1 MATFLAACMLMG
13 AVPATAFAA
22 KETTE
27 AAETIPQVYRMDDD
41 NDTVR
46 LVIGKTPT
54 LYIGK
59 NGTVSVT
66 LMNMED
72 KDWIETEIWIASEDD
87 FRNHYSDEIT
97 KTEDRDSEESSI
109 VQSMKT
115 IYPFEVTDSLNRHY
129 KVGHVNKKAKKT
141 VNLNV
146 NVKKGLEEGYYP
158 ILIYISK
165 RAQGEDGMSSEDAKT
180 IMAWIETKK
189 TATVKDPSNHPVAG
203 ITANEDNSEPI
214 AFALG
219 ENQPTPSANYSEV
232 MNFDVNVRNTGYKT
246 AYDVR
251 VDMELSEDIAKF
263 PFEINDGNYDRQ
275 MGNMNPDQTVAVPF
289 SMAVREK
296 AKSGYYPIKFKI
308 RYRENENG
316 NFAAPVEDTF
326 YVRVYGKDEDDSLD
340 SEAGENERTKARIIV
355 DSFETDPAEI
365 YAGQDFTLKVR
376 MKNASNSIVASNIL
390 FTFESET
397 VSDSPVFTT
406 VNGSNSVVVNSLAPG
421 ASDTLTIKFS
431 SSPTAE
437 QRSYTITINE
447 QYDSPEFKN
456 AKEAVKIA
464 VGLKQEARLNTG
476 TIEVMPDAISVGE
489 ESNVMFSINNTGKVM
504 LYNVNAV
511 FEADSIQKN
520 EAYVGNIEP
529 GKSGNVDTMINGIA
543 PTMDDGKVKLSITYE
558 DENGKVSTVEKEIQL
573 MVNEDQS
580 MDESNVDDTWSSDD
594 IQPEPSTTDKLKH
607 LAIPV
612 GIVGVVLAAVIL
624 VVIRRKK
631 KKAGMDDEIL

>member
-72 KDWIETEIWIASEDD
+72 KDWVETEIWIASEDD

-165 RAQGEDGMSSEDAKT
+165 RAQGEDGMSSEYAKT
-180 IMAWIETKK
+180 MMAWIETKK
-189 TATVKDPSNHPVAG
+189 TTGTSE
-203 ITANEDNSEPI
+203 TNEDNSEPV

-219 ENQPTPSANYSEV
+219 ENQSTPSANYSEV

-251 VDMELSEDIAKF
+251 VDMELSEDITKF

-326 YVRVYGKDEDDSLD
+326 YVRVYGKDEGDSLD

-376 MKNASNSIVASNIL
+376 MKNASNSIAASNIL
-390 FTFESET
+390 FTFESEA

-543 PTMDDGKVKLSITYE
+543 PTADDGKVKLSITYE

>member
-165 RAQGEDGMSSEDAKT
+165 RAQGEDGMSSEYAKT

-189 TATVKDPSNHPVAG
+189 TTGTSE
-203 ITANEDNSEPI
+203 TNEDNSEPV

-326 YVRVYGKDEDDSLD
+326 YVRVYGKDEGDSLD

-390 FTFESET
+390 FTFESEA

-543 PTMDDGKVKLSITYE
+543 PTTDDGKVKLSITYE

>member
-1 MATFLAACMLMG
+1 MKIKGLRWMATFLAACMLMG

-165 RAQGEDGMSSEDAKT
+165 RAQGEDGMSSEYAKT

-189 TATVKDPSNHPVAG
+189 TTGTSE
-203 ITANEDNSEPI
+203 TNEDNSEPV

-376 MKNASNSIVASNIL
+376 MKNASNSIAASNIL
-390 FTFESET
+390 FTFESEA

-543 PTMDDGKVKLSITYE
+543 PTTDDGKVKLSITYE

-580 MDESNVDDTWSSDD
+580 MDESNVDDTWNSDD
-594 IQPEPSTTDKLKH
+594 VQPEPSTTDKLKH

>member
-1 MATFLAACMLMG
+1 MVTFLAACMLMG

-72 KDWIETEIWIASEDD
+72 KDWVETEIWIASEDD

-165 RAQGEDGMSSEDAKT
+165 RAQGEDGMSSEYAKT

-189 TATVKDPSNHPVAG
+189 TTGTSETD
-203 ITANEDNSEPI
+203 EDSSEPV

-219 ENQPTPSANYSEV
+219 ENQSTPSANYSEV

-251 VDMELSEDIAKF
+251 VDMELSEDITKF

-316 NFAAPVEDTF
+316 NFAAPIEDTF

-376 MKNASNSIVASNIL
+376 MKNASNSIAASNIL

-520 EAYVGNIEP
+520 ECYVGNIEP

-543 PTMDDGKVKLSITYE
+543 PTTDDGKVKLSITYE

-594 IQPEPSTTDKLKH
+594 VQPEPSTTDKLKH

>member
-1 MATFLAACMLMG
+1 MKIKGLRWMATFLAACMLMG

-165 RAQGEDGMSSEDAKT
+165 RAQGEDGMSSEYAKT

-189 TATVKDPSNHPVAG
+189 TTGTSETD
-203 ITANEDNSEPI
+203 EDSSEPV

-219 ENQPTPSANYSEV
+219 ENQSTPSANYSEV

-251 VDMELSEDIAKF
+251 VDMVLSEDITKF

-376 MKNASNSIVASNIL
+376 MKNASNSIAASNIL

-529 GKSGNVDTMINGIA
+529 GKSGNVDTMINGLA
-543 PTMDDGKVKLSITYE
+543 PTTDDGKVKLSITYE

>member
-165 RAQGEDGMSSEDAKT
+165 RAQGEDGMSSEYAKT

-189 TATVKDPSNHPVAG
+189 TTGTSETD
-203 ITANEDNSEPI
+203 EDSSEPV

-219 ENQPTPSANYSEV
+219 ENQSTPSANYSEV

-251 VDMELSEDIAKF
+251 VDMELSEDITKF

-376 MKNASNSIVASNIL
+376 MKNASNSIAASNIL

-543 PTMDDGKVKLSITYE
+543 PTTDDGKVKLSITYE

-573 MVNEDQS
+573 MVNDDQS
-580 MDESNVDDTWSSDD
+580 MDESNVDDTWNSDD
-594 IQPEPSTTDKLKH
+594 VQPEPSTTDKLKH

>member
-27 AAETIPQVYRMDDD
+27 AVETIPQVYRMDDD

-46 LVIGKTPT
+46 LVLGKTPT

-72 KDWIETEIWIASEDD
+72 KDWVETEIWIASEDD

-165 RAQGEDGMSSEDAKT
+165 RAQGEDGMSSEYAKT

-189 TATVKDPSNHPVAG
+189 TTGTSETD
-203 ITANEDNSEPI
+203 EDSSEPV

-219 ENQPTPSANYSEV
+219 ENQSTPSANYSEV

-251 VDMELSEDIAKF
+251 VDMELSEDITKF

-275 MGNMNPDQTVAVPF
+275 MGNMNPDQTVAIPF

-376 MKNASNSIVASNIL
+376 MKNASNSIAASNIL

-489 ESNVMFSINNTGKVM
+489 ESNVMFSINNIGKVM

>member
-1 MATFLAACMLMG
+1 MKIKGLRWMATFLAACMLMG

-165 RAQGEDGMSSEDAKT
+165 RAQGEDGMSSEYAKT

-189 TATVKDPSNHPVAG
+189 TTGTSE
-203 ITANEDNSEPI
+203 TNEDNSEPV

-219 ENQPTPSANYSEV
+219 ENQPTPSANCSEV

-316 NFAAPVEDTF
+316 NFAAPIEDTF

-376 MKNASNSIVASNIL
+376 MKNASNSIAASNIL

>member
-1 MATFLAACMLMG
+1 MKIKGLRWMATFLAACMLMG

-165 RAQGEDGMSSEDAKT
+165 RAQGEDGMSSEYAKT
-180 IMAWIETKK
+180 MMAWIETKK
-189 TATVKDPSNHPVAG
+189 TTGTSETD
-203 ITANEDNSEPI
+203 EDSSEPV

-219 ENQPTPSANYSEV
+219 ENQSTPSANYSEV

-251 VDMELSEDIAKF
+251 VDMELSEDITKF

-326 YVRVYGKDEDDSLD
+326 YVRVYGKDEADSLD

-376 MKNASNSIVASNIL
+376 MKNASNSIAASNIL
-390 FTFESET
+390 FTFESEA

-543 PTMDDGKVKLSITYE
+543 PTTDDGKVKLSITYE

-573 MVNEDQS
+573 MVNDDQS
-580 MDESNVDDTWSSDD
+580 MDESNVDDTWNSDD
-594 IQPEPSTTDKLKH
+594 VQPEPSTTDKLKH

>member
-1 MATFLAACMLMG
+1 MLMG

-72 KDWIETEIWIASEDD
+72 KDWVETEIWIASEDD

-165 RAQGEDGMSSEDAKT
+165 RAQGEDGMSSEYAKT

-189 TATVKDPSNHPVAG
+189 TTGTSETD
-203 ITANEDNSEPI
+203 EDSSEPV

-219 ENQPTPSANYSEV
+219 ENQSTPSANYSEV

-251 VDMELSEDIAKF
+251 VDMELSEDITKF

-326 YVRVYGKDEDDSLD
+326 YVRVYGKDEADSLD

-376 MKNASNSIVASNIL
+376 MKNASNSIAASNIL
-390 FTFESET
+390 FTFESEA

-543 PTMDDGKVKLSITYE
+543 PTTDDGKVKLSITYE

-580 MDESNVDDTWSSDD
+580 MDESNVDDTWNSDD
-594 IQPEPSTTDKLKH
+594 VQPEPSTTDKLKH

>member
-165 RAQGEDGMSSEDAKT
+165 RAQGEDGMSSEYAKT

-189 TATVKDPSNHPVAG
+189 TTGTSE
-203 ITANEDNSEPI
+203 TNEDNSEPV

-316 NFAAPVEDTF
+316 NFAAPIEDTF

-447 QYDSPEFKN
+447 QYDGPEFKN

-543 PTMDDGKVKLSITYE
+543 PTTDDGKVKLSITYE

-580 MDESNVDDTWSSDD
+580 MDESNVDDTWNSDD

>member
-72 KDWIETEIWIASEDD
+72 KDWVETEIWIASEDD

-165 RAQGEDGMSSEDAKT
+165 RAQGEDGMSSEYAKT
-180 IMAWIETKK
+180 MMAWIETKK
-189 TATVKDPSNHPVAG
+189 TTGTSE
-203 ITANEDNSEPI
+203 TNEDNSEPV

-251 VDMELSEDIAKF
+251 VDMELSEDITKF

-376 MKNASNSIVASNIL
+376 MKNASNSIAASNIL

>member
-165 RAQGEDGMSSEDAKT
+165 RAQGEDGMSSEYAKT

-189 TATVKDPSNHPVAG
+189 TTGTSETD
-203 ITANEDNSEPI
+203 EDSSEPV

-219 ENQPTPSANYSEV
+219 ENQSTPSANYSEV

-543 PTMDDGKVKLSITYE
+543 PTTDDGKVKLSITYE

-580 MDESNVDDTWSSDD
+580 MDESNVDDTWNSDD
-594 IQPEPSTTDKLKH
+594 VQPEPSTTDKLKH

>member
-1 MATFLAACMLMG
+1 MKIKGLRWMATFLAACMLMG

-165 RAQGEDGMSSEDAKT
+165 RAQGEDGMSSEYAKT

-189 TATVKDPSNHPVAG
+189 TPGTSE
-203 ITANEDNSEPI
+203 TAEDNSEPV

-219 ENQPTPSANYSEV
+219 ENQSTPSANYSEV

-251 VDMELSEDIAKF
+251 VDMELSEDITKF

-316 NFAAPVEDTF
+316 NFAAPIEDTF

-376 MKNASNSIVASNIL
+376 MKNASNSIAASNIL

-529 GKSGNVDTMINGIA
+529 GKSGNVDTMINGIV
-543 PTMDDGKVKLSITYE
+543 PTSDDGKVKLSITYE

>member
-72 KDWIETEIWIASEDD
+72 KDWVETEIWIASEDD

-165 RAQGEDGMSSEDAKT
+165 RAQGEDGMSSEYAKT

-189 TATVKDPSNHPVAG
+189 TTGTSE
-203 ITANEDNSEPI
+203 TNEDNSEPV

-219 ENQPTPSANYSEV
+219 ENQSTPSANYSEV

-316 NFAAPVEDTF
+316 NFAAPIEDTF

-543 PTMDDGKVKLSITYE
+543 PTTDDGKVKLSITYE

>member
-72 KDWIETEIWIASEDD
+72 KDWVETEIWIASEDD

-165 RAQGEDGMSSEDAKT
+165 RAQGEDGMPSEYAKT

-189 TATVKDPSNHPVAG
+189 TTGTSE
-203 ITANEDNSEPI
+203 TNEDNSEPV

-219 ENQPTPSANYSEV
+219 ENQSTPSANYSEV

-316 NFAAPVEDTF
+316 NFAAPIEDTF

-543 PTMDDGKVKLSITYE
+543 PTTDDGKVKLSITYE

-580 MDESNVDDTWSSDD
+580 MDESNVDDTWNSDD
-594 IQPEPSTTDKLKH
+594 VQPEPSTTDKLKH

>member
-165 RAQGEDGMSSEDAKT
+165 RAQGEDGMSSEYAKT

-189 TATVKDPSNHPVAG
+189 TTGTSETD
-203 ITANEDNSEPI
+203 EDSSEPV

-219 ENQPTPSANYSEV
+219 ENQSTPSANYSEV

-251 VDMELSEDIAKF
+251 VDMELSEDITKF

-326 YVRVYGKDEDDSLD
+326 YVRVYGKDEADSLD

-390 FTFESET
+390 FTFESEA

-520 EAYVGNIEP
+520 ECYVGNIEP

-543 PTMDDGKVKLSITYE
+543 PTTDDGKVKLSITYE

>member
-165 RAQGEDGMSSEDAKT
+165 RAQGEDGMSSEYAKT

-189 TATVKDPSNHPVAG
+189 TTGTSE
-203 ITANEDNSEPI
+203 TNEDNSEPV

-326 YVRVYGKDEDDSLD
+326 YVRVYGKDENDSLD

-376 MKNASNSIVASNIL
+376 MKNASNSIAASNIL
-390 FTFESET
+390 FTFESEA

-543 PTMDDGKVKLSITYE
+543 PTTDDGKVKLSITYE

-580 MDESNVDDTWSSDD
+580 MDESNVDDTWNSDD
-594 IQPEPSTTDKLKH
+594 VQPEPSTTDKLKH

>member
-1 MATFLAACMLMG
+1 MKIKGLRWMATFLAACMLMG

-165 RAQGEDGMSSEDAKT
+165 RAQGEDGMSSEYAK
-180 IMAWIETKK
+180 
-189 TATVKDPSNHPVAG
+189 
-203 ITANEDNSEPI
+203 
-214 AFALG
+214 
-219 ENQPTPSANYSEV
+219 ANYSEV

-376 MKNASNSIVASNIL
+376 MKNASNSIAASNIL
-390 FTFESET
+390 FTFESEA

-520 EAYVGNIEP
+520 ECYVGNIEP

-543 PTMDDGKVKLSITYE
+543 PTTDDGKVKLSITYE

-594 IQPEPSTTDKLKH
+594 VQPEPSTTDKLKH

>member
-1 MATFLAACMLMG
+1 MKIKGLRWMATFLAACMLMG

-72 KDWIETEIWIASEDD
+72 KDWVETEIWIASEDD

-165 RAQGEDGMSSEDAKT
+165 RAQGEDGMSSEYAKT

-189 TATVKDPSNHPVAG
+189 TTGTSETD
-203 ITANEDNSEPI
+203 EDSSEPV

-219 ENQPTPSANYSEV
+219 ENQSTPSANYSEV

-251 VDMELSEDIAKF
+251 VDMELSEDITKF

-275 MGNMNPDQTVAVPF
+275 MGNMNPDQTVAIPF

-326 YVRVYGKDEDDSLD
+326 YVRVYGKDEGDSLD

-376 MKNASNSIVASNIL
+376 MKNASNSIAASNIL
-390 FTFESET
+390 FTFESEA

-476 TIEVMPDAISVGE
+476 TIEVMPDAISVGG

-543 PTMDDGKVKLSITYE
+543 PTTDDGKVKLSITYE

-580 MDESNVDDTWSSDD
+580 MDESNIDDTWNSDD
-594 IQPEPSTTDKLKH
+594 VQPEPSTTDKLKH

>member
-1 MATFLAACMLMG
+1 MKIKGLRWMATFLAACMLMG

-165 RAQGEDGMSSEDAKT
+165 RAQGEDGMSSEYAKT

-189 TATVKDPSNHPVAG
+189 TTGTSE
-203 ITANEDNSEPI
+203 TNEDNSEPV

-326 YVRVYGKDEDDSLD
+326 YVRVYGKDEGDSLD

-376 MKNASNSIVASNIL
+376 MKNASNSIAASNIL
-390 FTFESET
+390 FTFESEA

-476 TIEVMPDAISVGE
+476 TIEVMPDAISVGG

-543 PTMDDGKVKLSITYE
+543 PTTDDGKVKLSITYE

-594 IQPEPSTTDKLKH
+594 VQPEPSTTDKLKH

>member
-1 MATFLAACMLMG
+1 MATFLAVCMLMG

-165 RAQGEDGMSSEDAKT
+165 RAQGEDGMSSEYAKT

-189 TATVKDPSNHPVAG
+189 TTGTSE
-203 ITANEDNSEPI
+203 TNEDNSEPV

-219 ENQPTPSANYSEV
+219 ENQSTPSANYSEV

-376 MKNASNSIVASNIL
+376 MKNASNSIAASNIL
-390 FTFESET
+390 FTFESEA

-543 PTMDDGKVKLSITYE
+543 PTTDDGKVKLSITYE

-580 MDESNVDDTWSSDD
+580 MDESNVDDTWNSDD
-594 IQPEPSTTDKLKH
+594 VQPEPSTTDKLKH

>member
-165 RAQGEDGMSSEDAKT
+165 RAQGEDGMSSEYAKT

-189 TATVKDPSNHPVAG
+189 TTGTSE
-203 ITANEDNSEPI
+203 TNEDNSEPV

-219 ENQPTPSANYSEV
+219 ENQSTPSANYSEV

-275 MGNMNPDQTVAVPF
+275 LGNMNPDQTVAVPF

-376 MKNASNSIVASNIL
+376 MKNASNSIAASNIL
-390 FTFESET
+390 FTFESEA

-543 PTMDDGKVKLSITYE
+543 PTTDDGKVKLSITYE

-580 MDESNVDDTWSSDD
+580 MDESNVDDTWNSDD
-594 IQPEPSTTDKLKH
+594 VQPEPSTTDKLKH

>member
-1 MATFLAACMLMG
+1 MRERLKRIFILFMAAAVLLG
-13 AVPATAFAA
+13 AAPSTAFTALA
-22 KETTE
+22 DEKETE
-27 AAETIPQVYRMDDD
+27 NEDLEIPKVFHKDDD
-41 NDTVR
+41 NEVVR
-46 LVIGKTPT
+46 IVIGKTPSIT
-54 LYIGK
+54 IGK
-59 NGTVSVT
+59 SSTISIAVKNTT
-66 LMNMED
+66 D
-72 KDWIETEIWIASEDD
+72 TDWLESEIWIAPEAD
-87 FRNHYSDEIT
+87 YQGYYDEIEDEDGEII
-97 KTEDRDSEESSI
+97 KT
-109 VQSMKT
+109 MNAT
-115 IYPFEVTDSLNRHY
+115 YPFEITDSLNKHY
-129 KVGHVNKKAKKT
+129 KVGHINAGAKKT
-141 VNLNV
+141 VNLRV
-146 NVKKGLEEGYYP
+146 NVKKNLKEGYYP
-158 ILIYISK
+158 VKLYISK
-165 RAQGEDGMSSEDAKT
+165 RSRGEDGMSGEFQKT
-180 IMAWIETKK
+180 VMVWAETKEASS
-189 TATVKDPSNHPVAG
+189 TSESDESST
-203 ITANEDNSEPI
+203 EPI
-214 AFALG
+214 GFALG
-219 ENQPTPSANYSEV
+219 ENQSTPQANYNEV
-232 MNFDVNVRNTGYKT
+232 MNFNMNLRNTGYKT

-251 VDMELSEDIAKF
+251 VEMELSEDITKF
-263 PFEINDGNYDRQ
+263 PFEINDGNYDRW
-275 MGNMNPDQTVAVPF
+275 MNNINPDQTVEVPY
-289 SMAVREK
+289 SMAIREE

-308 RYRENENG
+308 RYREEENG
-316 NFAAPVEDTF
+316 AFLTPVEDTF
-326 YVRVYGKDEDDSLD
+326 YVRVIGKDEEDELSDD
-340 SEAGENERTKARIIV
+340 AGENERTKARIIV

-376 MKNASNSIVASNIL
+376 MKKASNSIVASNIL

-520 EAYVGNIEP
+520 ECYVGNIEP

-543 PTMDDGKVKLSITYE
+543 PTTDDGKVKLSITYE

-594 IQPEPSTTDKLKH
+594 VQPEPSTTDKLKH

-612 GIVGVVLAAVIL
+612 GIVGVVLAAVII

>member
-72 KDWIETEIWIASEDD
+72 KDWVETEIWIASEDD

-165 RAQGEDGMSSEDAKT
+165 RAQGEDGMSSEYAKT

-189 TATVKDPSNHPVAG
+189 TTGTSE
-203 ITANEDNSEPI
+203 TNEDNSEPV

-219 ENQPTPSANYSEV
+219 ENQSTPSANYSEV

-251 VDMELSEDIAKF
+251 VDMELSEDITKF

-316 NFAAPVEDTF
+316 NFAAPIEDTF

-376 MKNASNSIVASNIL
+376 MKNASNSIAASNIL

-543 PTMDDGKVKLSITYE
+543 PTTDDGKVKLSITYE

-580 MDESNVDDTWSSDD
+580 MDESNVDDTWNSDD
-594 IQPEPSTTDKLKH
+594 VQPEPSTTDKLKH

>member
-165 RAQGEDGMSSEDAKT
+165 RAQGEDGMSSEYAKT

-189 TATVKDPSNHPVAG
+189 TTGTSETD
-203 ITANEDNSEPI
+203 EDSSEPV

-219 ENQPTPSANYSEV
+219 ENQSTPSANYSEV

-251 VDMELSEDIAKF
+251 VDMVLSEDITKF

-376 MKNASNSIVASNIL
+376 MKNASNSIAASNIL
-390 FTFESET
+390 FTFESEA

-543 PTMDDGKVKLSITYE
+543 PTTDDGKVKLSITYE

-580 MDESNVDDTWSSDD
+580 MDESNIDDTWNSDD
-594 IQPEPSTTDKLKH
+594 VQPEPSTTDKLKH

>member
-165 RAQGEDGMSSEDAKT
+165 RAQGEDGMSSEYAKT

-189 TATVKDPSNHPVAG
+189 TTGTSE
-203 ITANEDNSEPI
+203 TNEDNSEPV

-376 MKNASNSIVASNIL
+376 MKNASNSIAASNIL

-476 TIEVMPDAISVGE
+476 TIEVMPDAIFVGE

-543 PTMDDGKVKLSITYE
+543 PTTDDGKVKLSITYE

-580 MDESNVDDTWSSDD
+580 MDESNIDDTWNSDD
-594 IQPEPSTTDKLKH
+594 VQPEPSTTDKLKH

>member
-1 MATFLAACMLMG
+1 MKIKGLRWMATFLAACMLIG

-97 KTEDRDSEESSI
+97 KTEERDSEESSI

-165 RAQGEDGMSSEDAKT
+165 RAQGEDGMSSEYAKT

-189 TATVKDPSNHPVAG
+189 TTGTSE
-203 ITANEDNSEPI
+203 TAEDSSEPV

-219 ENQPTPSANYSEV
+219 ENQSTPSANYSEV

-251 VDMELSEDIAKF
+251 VDMELSEDITKF

-316 NFAAPVEDTF
+316 NFAAPIEDTF

-376 MKNASNSIVASNIL
+376 MKNASNSIAASNIL
-390 FTFESET
+390 FTFESEA

-543 PTMDDGKVKLSITYE
+543 PTSDDGKVKLSITYE

-573 MVNEDQS
+573 MVNDDQS
-580 MDESNVDDTWSSDD
+580 MDESNVDDTWNSDD
-594 IQPEPSTTDKLKH
+594 VQPEPSTTDKLKH

>member
-1 MATFLAACMLMG
+1 MKIKGLRWMATFLAACMLMG

-87 FRNHYSDEIT
+87 FRNHYSDEII

-165 RAQGEDGMSSEDAKT
+165 RAQGEDGMSSEYAKT

-189 TATVKDPSNHPVAG
+189 TTGTSETD
-203 ITANEDNSEPI
+203 EDSSEPV

-580 MDESNVDDTWSSDD
+580 MDESNIDDTWNSDD
-594 IQPEPSTTDKLKH
+594 VQPEPSTTDKLKH

>member
-165 RAQGEDGMSSEDAKT
+165 RAQGEDGMSSEYAKT

-189 TATVKDPSNHPVAG
+189 TTGTSETD
-203 ITANEDNSEPI
+203 EDSSEPV

-219 ENQPTPSANYSEV
+219 ENQSTPSANYSEV

-251 VDMELSEDIAKF
+251 VDMELSEDITKF

-326 YVRVYGKDEDDSLD
+326 YVRVYGKDEADSLD

-376 MKNASNSIVASNIL
+376 MKNASNSIAASNIL
-390 FTFESET
+390 FTFESEA

-520 EAYVGNIEP
+520 ECYVGNIEP

-543 PTMDDGKVKLSITYE
+543 PTADDGKVKLSITYE

-580 MDESNVDDTWSSDD
+580 MDESNVDDTWNSDD
-594 IQPEPSTTDKLKH
+594 VQPEPSMTDKLKH

>member
-1 MATFLAACMLMG
+1 MATFLAVCMLMG

-165 RAQGEDGMSSEDAKT
+165 RAQGEDGMSSEYAKT

-189 TATVKDPSNHPVAG
+189 TTGTSE
-203 ITANEDNSEPI
+203 TNEDNSEPV

-219 ENQPTPSANYSEV
+219 ENQSTPSANYSEV

-251 VDMELSEDIAKF
+251 VDMELSEDITKF

-376 MKNASNSIVASNIL
+376 MKNASNSIAASNIL

>member
-165 RAQGEDGMSSEDAKT
+165 RAQGEDGMSSEYAKT

-189 TATVKDPSNHPVAG
+189 TTGTSE
-203 ITANEDNSEPI
+203 TNEDNSEPV

-275 MGNMNPDQTVAVPF
+275 MGNINPDQTVAVPF

>member
-165 RAQGEDGMSSEDAKT
+165 RAQGEDGMSSEYAKT

-189 TATVKDPSNHPVAG
+189 TTGTSE
-203 ITANEDNSEPI
+203 TAEDSSEPV

-219 ENQPTPSANYSEV
+219 ENQSTPSANYSEV

-251 VDMELSEDIAKF
+251 VDMELSEDITKF

-326 YVRVYGKDEDDSLD
+326 YVRVYGKDEADSLD

-376 MKNASNSIVASNIL
+376 MKNASNSIAASNIL
-390 FTFESET
+390 FTFESEA

-543 PTMDDGKVKLSITYE
+543 PTTDDGKVKLSITYE

-580 MDESNVDDTWSSDD
+580 MDESNVDDTWNSEDV
-594 IQPEPSTTDKLKH
+594 QPEPSTTDKLKH

>member
-1 MATFLAACMLMG
+1 MKIKGLRWMATFLAACMLMG

-165 RAQGEDGMSSEDAKT
+165 RAQGEDGMSSEYAKT

-189 TATVKDPSNHPVAG
+189 TTGTSE
-203 ITANEDNSEPI
+203 TAEDSSEPV

-219 ENQPTPSANYSEV
+219 ENQSTPSANYSEV

-251 VDMELSEDIAKF
+251 VDMELSEDITKF

-326 YVRVYGKDEDDSLD
+326 YVRVYGKDEADSLD

-376 MKNASNSIVASNIL
+376 MKNASNSIAASNIL
-390 FTFESET
+390 FTFESEA

-543 PTMDDGKVKLSITYE
+543 PTTDDGKVKLSITYE

-580 MDESNVDDTWSSDD
+580 MDESNVDDTWNSDD
-594 IQPEPSTTDKLKH
+594 VQPEPSTTDKLKH

>member
-41 NDTVR
+41 NDTVC

-72 KDWIETEIWIASEDD
+72 KDWVETEIWIASEDD

-165 RAQGEDGMSSEDAKT
+165 RAQGEDGMSSEYAKT

-189 TATVKDPSNHPVAG
+189 TTGTSETD
-203 ITANEDNSEPI
+203 EDSSEPV

-219 ENQPTPSANYSEV
+219 ENQSTPSANYSEV

-251 VDMELSEDIAKF
+251 VDMELSEDITKF

-316 NFAAPVEDTF
+316 NFAAPIEDTF

-376 MKNASNSIVASNIL
+376 MKNASNSIAASNIL

-543 PTMDDGKVKLSITYE
+543 PTTDDGKVKLSITYE

-594 IQPEPSTTDKLKH
+594 VQPEPSTTDKLKH

>member
-165 RAQGEDGMSSEDAKT
+165 RAQGEDGMSSEYAKT

-189 TATVKDPSNHPVAG
+189 TTGTSE
-203 ITANEDNSEPI
+203 TNEDNSEPV

-251 VDMELSEDIAKF
+251 VDMELSEDITKF

-326 YVRVYGKDEDDSLD
+326 YVRVYGKDENDSLD

-376 MKNASNSIVASNIL
+376 MKNASNSIAASNIL
-390 FTFESET
+390 FTFESEA

-543 PTMDDGKVKLSITYE
+543 PTTDDGKVKLSITYE

-580 MDESNVDDTWSSDD
+580 MDESNVDDTWNSDD
-594 IQPEPSTTDKLKH
+594 VQPEPSTTDKLKH

>member
-1 MATFLAACMLMG
+1 MKIKGLRWMATFLAACMLMG

-72 KDWIETEIWIASEDD
+72 KDWVETEIWIASEDD

-165 RAQGEDGMSSEDAKT
+165 RAQGEDGMSSEYAKT

-189 TATVKDPSNHPVAG
+189 TTGTSE
-203 ITANEDNSEPI
+203 TNEDNSEPV

-219 ENQPTPSANYSEV
+219 ENQSTPSANYSEV

-376 MKNASNSIVASNIL
+376 MKNASNSIAASNIL
-390 FTFESET
+390 FTFESEA

-543 PTMDDGKVKLSITYE
+543 PTTDDGKVKLSITYE

-580 MDESNVDDTWSSDD
+580 MDESNVDDTWNSDD
-594 IQPEPSTTDKLKH
+594 VQPEPSTTDKLKH

>member
-22 KETTE
+22 QETTE

-72 KDWIETEIWIASEDD
+72 KDWVETEIWIASEDD

-165 RAQGEDGMSSEDAKT
+165 RAQGEGGMSSEYAKT

-189 TATVKDPSNHPVAG
+189 TTGTSETD
-203 ITANEDNSEPI
+203 EDSSEPV

-219 ENQPTPSANYSEV
+219 ENQSTPSANYSEV

-251 VDMELSEDIAKF
+251 VDMELSEDITKF

-275 MGNMNPDQTVAVPF
+275 TGNMNPDQTVAVPF

-326 YVRVYGKDEDDSLD
+326 YVRVYGKDEGDSLD

-376 MKNASNSIVASNIL
+376 MKNASNSIAASNIL

-476 TIEVMPDAISVGE
+476 TIEVMPDAIFVGE

-543 PTMDDGKVKLSITYE
+543 PTTDDGKVKLSITYE

-580 MDESNVDDTWSSDD
+580 MDESNVDDTWNSDD
-594 IQPEPSTTDKLKH
+594 VQPEPSTTDKLKH

>member
-1 MATFLAACMLMG
+1 MKIKGLRWMATFLAACMLMG

-72 KDWIETEIWIASEDD
+72 KDWVETEIWIASEDD

-165 RAQGEDGMSSEDAKT
+165 RAQGEDGMSSEYAKT

-189 TATVKDPSNHPVAG
+189 TTGTSE
-203 ITANEDNSEPI
+203 TNEDNSEPV

-219 ENQPTPSANYSEV
+219 ENQSTPSANYSEV

-251 VDMELSEDIAKF
+251 VDMELSEDITKF

-316 NFAAPVEDTF
+316 NFAAPIEDTF

-543 PTMDDGKVKLSITYE
+543 PTTDDGKVKLSITYE

-594 IQPEPSTTDKLKH
+594 VQPEPSTTDKLKH